1 MNGVESDSAPN
12 TRDGAAEGGSGFTRV
27 VFLADVR
34 TRVERELIERW
45 LDEGNWERR
54 SGVRP
59 PERPSRLLL
68 EVADIAGAL
77 AGRQD
82 DPLVVPVRVAWFPKE
97 RDEGREASWTDLLKF
112 TNPRSPNV
120 LAQKKIVQ
128 REPERV
134 RVLTGDPAYLSELRR
149 RHRDESLDASPQ
161 SLARYIHRS
170 GIVALERAERAL
182 IGDRYKVP
190 RLVAEQILDS
200 ATFQRRLTQIAE
212 ESGIPFR
219 EAFSHARHCLR
230 ELVAVQSRLAT
241 DLFSQTMRPL
251 HASAWTVHADSAS
264 LEKLRKLNRE
274 CPLVFLPSHRSYAD
288 ALVLNDF
295 LARNDFPRNHIL
307 GGANLSFW
315 PVGPL
320 AKRAGT
326 VFIRRSFGDDVIY
339 KACVEEYF
347 AYLLSK
353 RFNLEWYFE
362 GGRSRTGKLRPPRY
376 GLLNY
381 VAAVLRSGRAK
392 DAIIVPVSIAYE
404 RLHELGAIA
413 EEQRGGKKK
422 PEGLRWLAKYARA
435 QRLLAGNVYIRFGE
449 PLSMRE
455 RLSAAGDPVLASPQT
470 PRESEDRAAKE
481 RKALQKLAF
490 EVAVGINRV
499 TPITANS
506 LVTLVLLGV
515 RDRALTL
522 GEVSAAIEPVMTY
535 IARRRIPTGNIGLL
549 RSPSGLR
556 AVLDDLTSA
565 GVVTMYG
572 EGVEPVFSIEPGQ
585 HLVAAFYRNSGIH
598 WFVNRALLELA
609 ILDAAATG
617 FVEPLRDG
625 WKYANTLRTLLKF
638 EFFFPE
644 HESFDRELAEEM
656 LVIDPDW
663 HKRKPA
669 IEEVLERLES
679 SGFIMA
685 HRVLRSFF
693 DAQLVVA
700 ERLAARSSGDRIDRE
715 ELLGECVKV
724 GQQMVLQA
732 RLHGPESISTEL
744 FSSALKL
751 ADNLG
756 LLESGN
762 TGVTKHRRMFA
773 ETLGAVVER
782 IRLAET
788 LDPSNRKVLPGGYD

>member
-1 MNGVESDSAPN
+1 MNGVESDSAP
-12 TRDGAAEGGSGFTRV
+12 DMSSGARPLA
-27 VFLADVR
+27 FLADVR
-34 TRVERELIERW
+34 TRVERELVERW
-45 LDEGNWERR
+45 LDEGNWRR
-54 SGVRP
+54 FTASAVA
-59 PERPSRLLL
+59 ERPSRLLL

-82 DPLVVPVRVAWFPKE
+82 DPLVVPVKVAWFPPE
-97 RDEGREASWTDLLKF
+97 REGGRGARWSDLLKF

-120 LAQKKIVQ
+120 LAQRKIVQ
-128 REPERV
+128 RAPERV
-134 RVLTGDPAYLSELRR
+134 QVLTGEPATLSELRR
-149 RHRDESLDASPQ
+149 RHRREAGEPGPQ

-170 GIVALERAERAL
+170 AVVALDRAERTL

-190 RLVAEQILDS
+190 RLVVEQILDS
-200 ATFQRRLTQIAE
+200 AAFQRRLAEIADE
-212 ESGIPFR
+212 AQLPYKDAFARAR
-219 EAFSHARHCLR
+219 ECLR

-251 HASAWTVHADSAS
+251 HASAWTVHADSAE
-264 LEKLRKLNRE
+264 LEDLRRINRE
-274 CPLVFLPSHRSYAD
+274 YPLIFLPSHRSYAD

-295 LARNDFPRNHIL
+295 LGRNDFPRNHIL

-315 PVGPL
+315 PIGPL

-326 VFIRRSFGDDVIY
+326 VFIRRSFGDDAIY

-381 VAAVLRSGRAK
+381 VAASVRAERVK
-392 DAIIVPVSIAYE
+392 DAVIVPVSIAYE

-422 PEGLRWLAKYARA
+422 PEGLTWLAKYAKA
-435 QRLLAGNVYIRFGE
+435 QRLLAGNVYIRFGN
-449 PLSMRE
+449 PLSLRE
-455 RLSAAGDPVLASPQT
+455 RLSSAGDPALT
-470 PRESEDRAAKE
+470 PHSAAPGTGEERAQNE

-499 TPITANS
+499 TPITAS
-506 LVTLVLLGV
+506 ALVTLVLLGV

-522 GEVSAAIEPVMTY
+522 GEVSAAIAPVMTY
-535 IARRRIPTGNIGLL
+535 ISRRNIPTGNVGLL
-549 RSPSGLR
+549 RSHSGLR
-556 AVLDDLTSA
+556 AVLADLTTA
-565 GVVTMYG
+565 GVVTTYG
-572 EGVEPVFSIEPGQ
+572 AGLEPVFSIERGQ

-609 ILDAAATG
+609 ILDAAEAG
-617 FVEPLRDG
+617 FTDPLRDG
-625 WKYANTLRTLLKF
+625 FAYANKLRTVLKF

-644 HESFDRELAEEM
+644 RENFERELTEEM
-656 LVIDPDW
+656 LLIDPLW
-663 HKRKPA
+663 RKRKPP
-669 IEEVLERLES
+669 IEEVVEKLEA

-700 ERLAARSSGDRIDRE
+700 ERLAARNSYDRIDRDA
-715 ELLGECVKV
+715 LLSECVNV

-744 FSSALKL
+744 FSSALRL
-751 ADNLG
+751 SDNLG
-756 LLESGN
+756 LLAGD
-762 TGVTKHRRMFA
+762 TAQVTRHRRLFA
-773 ETLGAVVER
+773 EELGEVVER
-782 IRLAET
+782 IRLAEA
-788 LDPSNRKVLPGGYD
+788 LDPSNRKVLPGGYE

>member
-1 MNGVESDSAPN
+1 MDNDSAPS
-12 TRDGAAEGGSGFTRV
+12 AEVGPV

-34 TRVERELIERW
+34 TRVERELVERW
-45 LDEGNWERR
+45 LDEGNWEKLNGTV
-54 SGVRP
+54 S
-59 PERPSRLLL
+59 ERPSRLLL
-68 EVADIAGAL
+68 EASKIAGAL
-77 AGRQD
+77 AGRTD
-82 DPLVVPVRVAWFPKE
+82 DPLVVPVRVAWFPPE
-97 RDEGREASWTDLLKF
+97 REDGRYARWSDLLTF
-112 TNPRSPNV
+112 TNPRNPNV
-120 LAQKKIVQ
+120 VAQRKIVQ
-128 REPERV
+128 RSPERV
-134 RVLTGDPAYLSELRR
+134 QVLTGEPARLSELRR
-149 RHRDESLDASPQ
+149 RHRREAGEVGPQ

-170 GIVALERAERAL
+170 AVVALERSERL
-182 IGDRYKVP
+182 VIGDRYKVP

-200 ATFQRRLTQIAE
+200 AAFQRRLKGVADNT
-212 ESGIPFR
+212 GISFK
-219 EAFSHARHCLR
+219 EAFDHARDCLR

-251 HASAWTVHADSAS
+251 HASAWTVHADSS
-264 LEKLRKLNRE
+264 QLETLRKINRE
-274 CPLVFLPSHRSYAD
+274 LPLIFLPSHRSYAD

-295 LARNDFPRNHIL
+295 LARHDFPRNHIL

-326 VFIRRSFGDDVIY
+326 VFIRRSFGDDEIY

-381 VAAVLRSGRAK
+381 VASALRVGRVK
-392 DAIIVPVSIAYE
+392 DVVIIPVSIAYE
-404 RLHELGAIA
+404 RLHELDAIA
-413 EEQRGGKKK
+413 DEQRGGKKK
-422 PEGLRWLAKYARA
+422 PEGLTWLAKYAKA
-435 QRLLAGNVYIRFGE
+435 QRLLAGSVYIRFGA
-449 PLSMRE
+449 PLSMRD
-455 RLSAAGDPVLASPQT
+455 RLLSAGDSLEAVQ
-470 PRESEDRAAKE
+470 PRGEEGPGERSGAK

-506 LVTLVLLGV
+506 LVTLSLLGV
-515 RDRALTL
+515 RDRALTV
-522 GEVSAAIEPVMTY
+522 GEVSAAIEPVLSY
-535 IARRRIPTGNIGLL
+535 ISRRNIPTGNVGVL
-549 RSPSGLR
+549 RSQSGLR
-556 AVLDDLTSA
+556 AVLAELTAA
-565 GVVTMYG
+565 GVVTTYS
-572 EGVEPVFSIEPGQ
+572 EGLEPVFSIEPGQ

-609 ILDAAATG
+609 ILDAAEAG
-617 FVEPLRDG
+617 FVDPIRDG
-625 WKYANTLRTLLKF
+625 WSYANNLRTLLKF

-644 HESFDRELAEEM
+644 RDNFVQEMTEEM
-656 LVIDPDW
+656 LIIDPQW
-663 HKRKPA
+663 KERKPP
-669 IEEVLERLES
+669 IEEILERLEQ

-700 ERLAARSSGDRIDRE
+700 ERLAARNSYDRIDRDA
-715 ELLGECVKV
+715 LLSECVKV

-756 LLESGN
+756 LVESDSTEVGRD
-762 TGVTKHRRMFA
+762 RRRFA
-773 ETLGAVVER
+773 AGLGAIVER
-782 IRLAET
+782 IRVAEA
-788 LDPSNRKVLPGGYD
+788 LDPSNRKVLPGEYP

>member
-1 MNGVESDSAPN
+1 MNGVDNDSAPS
-12 TRDGAAEGGSGFTRV
+12 AEVGPV

-34 TRVERELIERW
+34 TRVERELVERW
-45 LDEGNWERR
+45 LDEGNWEKLNGTV
-54 SGVRP
+54 S
-59 PERPSRLLL
+59 ERPSRLLL
-68 EVADIAGAL
+68 EASKIAGAL
-77 AGRQD
+77 AGRTD
-82 DPLVVPVRVAWFPKE
+82 DPLVVPVRVAWFPPE
-97 RDEGREASWTDLLKF
+97 REDGRYARWSDLLTF
-112 TNPRSPNV
+112 TNPRNPNV
-120 LAQKKIVQ
+120 VAQRKIVQ
-128 REPERV
+128 RSPERV
-134 RVLTGDPAYLSELRR
+134 QVLTGEPARLSELRR
-149 RHRDESLDASPQ
+149 RHRREAGEVGPQ

-170 GIVALERAERAL
+170 AVVALERSERL
-182 IGDRYKVP
+182 VIGDRYKVP

-200 ATFQRRLTQIAE
+200 AAFQRRLKGVADNT
-212 ESGIPFR
+212 GISFK
-219 EAFSHARHCLR
+219 EAFDHARDCLR

-251 HASAWTVHADSAS
+251 HASAWTVHADSS
-264 LEKLRKLNRE
+264 QLETLRKINRE
-274 CPLVFLPSHRSYAD
+274 LPLIFLPSHRSYAD

-295 LARNDFPRNHIL
+295 LARHDFPRNHIL

-326 VFIRRSFGDDVIY
+326 VFIRRSFGDDEIY

-381 VAAVLRSGRAK
+381 VASALRVGRVK
-392 DAIIVPVSIAYE
+392 DVVIIPVSIAYE
-404 RLHELGAIA
+404 RLHELDAIA
-413 EEQRGGKKK
+413 DEQRGGKKK
-422 PEGLRWLAKYARA
+422 PEGLTWLAKYAKA
-435 QRLLAGNVYIRFGE
+435 QRLLAGSVYIRFGA
-449 PLSMRE
+449 PLSMRD
-455 RLSAAGDPVLASPQT
+455 RLLSAGDSLEAVQ
-470 PRESEDRAAKE
+470 PRGEEGPGERSGAK

-506 LVTLVLLGV
+506 LVTLSLLGV
-515 RDRALTL
+515 RDRALTV
-522 GEVSAAIEPVMTY
+522 GEVSAAIEPVLSY
-535 IARRRIPTGNIGLL
+535 ISRRNIPTGNVGVL
-549 RSPSGLR
+549 RSQSGLR
-556 AVLDDLTSA
+556 AVLAELTAA
-565 GVVTMYG
+565 GVVTTYS
-572 EGVEPVFSIEPGQ
+572 EGLEPVFSIEPGQ

-609 ILDAAATG
+609 ILDAAEAG
-617 FVEPLRDG
+617 FVDPIRDG
-625 WKYANTLRTLLKF
+625 WSYANNLRTLLKF

-644 HESFDRELAEEM
+644 RDNFVQEMTEEM
-656 LVIDPDW
+656 LIIDPQW
-663 HKRKPA
+663 KERKPP
-669 IEEVLERLES
+669 IEEILERLEQ

-700 ERLAARSSGDRIDRE
+700 ERLAARNSYDRIDRDA
-715 ELLGECVKV
+715 LLSECVKV

-756 LLESGN
+756 LVESDSTEVGRD
-762 TGVTKHRRMFA
+762 RRRFA
-773 ETLGAVVER
+773 AGLGAIVER
-782 IRLAET
+782 IRVAEA
-788 LDPSNRKVLPGGYD
+788 LDPSNRKVLPGEYP

>member
-1 MNGVESDSAPN
+1 MDSDSAPS
-12 TRDGAAEGGSGFTRV
+12 AEVGPV

-34 TRVERELIERW
+34 TRVERELVERW
-45 LDEGNWERR
+45 LDEGNWEKLNGTV
-54 SGVRP
+54 S
-59 PERPSRLLL
+59 ERPSRLLL
-68 EVADIAGAL
+68 ETAKIAGAL
-77 AGRQD
+77 AGRTD
-82 DPLVVPVRVAWFPKE
+82 DPLVVPVRVAWFPPE
-97 RDEGREASWTDLLKF
+97 REDGRYARWSDLLTF
-112 TNPRSPNV
+112 TNPRNPNV
-120 LAQKKIVQ
+120 VAQRKIVQ
-128 REPERV
+128 RSPERV
-134 RVLTGDPAYLSELRR
+134 QVLTGEPARLSELRR
-149 RHRDESLDASPQ
+149 RHRREAGEAGPQ

-170 GIVALERAERAL
+170 AVVALERSERLL

-200 ATFQRRLTQIAE
+200 AAFQRRLKGVADNT
-212 ESGIPFR
+212 GISFK
-219 EAFSHARHCLR
+219 EAFDHARDCLR

-251 HASAWTVHADSAS
+251 HASAWTVHADSS
-264 LEKLRKLNRE
+264 QLETLRKINRE
-274 CPLVFLPSHRSYAD
+274 LPLIFLPSHRSYAD

-295 LARNDFPRNHIL
+295 LARHDFPRNHIL

-326 VFIRRSFGDDVIY
+326 VFIRRSFGDDEIY

-381 VAAVLRSGRAK
+381 VASALRVGRVK
-392 DAIIVPVSIAYE
+392 DVVIIPVSIAYE
-404 RLHELGAIA
+404 RLHELDAIA
-413 EEQRGGKKK
+413 DEQRGGKKK
-422 PEGLRWLAKYARA
+422 PEGLTWLAKYAKA
-435 QRLLAGNVYIRFGE
+435 QRLLAGSVYIRFGA

-455 RLSAAGDPVLASPQT
+455 RLLSAGDSLEAVQ
-470 PRESEDRAAKE
+470 PRGEEGPGERSGAK

-506 LVTLVLLGV
+506 LVTLSLLGV
-515 RDRALTL
+515 RDRALTV
-522 GEVSAAIEPVMTY
+522 GEVSAAIEPVLSY
-535 IARRRIPTGNIGLL
+535 ISRRNIPTGNVGVL
-549 RSPSGLR
+549 RSQSGLR
-556 AVLDDLTSA
+556 AVLAELTAA
-565 GVVTMYG
+565 GVVTTYS
-572 EGVEPVFSIEPGQ
+572 EGLEPVFSIEPGQ

-609 ILDAAATG
+609 ILDAAEAG
-617 FVEPLRDG
+617 FVDPIRDG
-625 WKYANTLRTLLKF
+625 WSYANNLRTLLKF

-644 HESFDRELAEEM
+644 RDNFVQEMTEEM
-656 LVIDPDW
+656 LIIDPRW
-663 HKRKPA
+663 KERKPP
-669 IEEVLERLES
+669 IEEILERLEQ

-700 ERLAARSSGDRIDRE
+700 ERLAARNAYDRIDRDA
-715 ELLGECVKV
+715 LLNECVKV

-756 LLESGN
+756 LLESDSAEVGSD
-762 TGVTKHRRMFA
+762 RRRFA
-773 ETLGAVVER
+773 AGLGAIVER
-782 IRLAET
+782 IRVAEA
-788 LDPSNRKVLPGGYD
+788 LDPSNRKVLPGEYP